1 MHKSYFILKARGWAS
16 GEPSA
21 INVACSVR
29 EGGNGKGPQGT
40 SPVPYFIREEAVG
53 NVRNRTS

>member
-1 MHKSYFILKARGWAS
+1 MPDGFELAGRVMHKSYLILKARGWAS

-29 EGGNGKGPQGT
+29 EGGNGCACT
-40 SPVPYFIREEAVG
+40 LLWSC
-53 NVRNRTS
+53 S

>member
-1 MHKSYFILKARGWAS
+1 MHKSYFILKTRGWAS

-40 SPVPYFIREEAVG
+40 SLVPYFIREGAVE
-53 NVRNRTS
+53 NVP